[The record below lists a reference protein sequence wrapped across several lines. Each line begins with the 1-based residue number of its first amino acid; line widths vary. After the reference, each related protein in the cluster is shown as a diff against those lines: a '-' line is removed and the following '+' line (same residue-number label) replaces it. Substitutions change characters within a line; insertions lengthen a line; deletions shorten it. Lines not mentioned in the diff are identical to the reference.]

1 MTLLDF
7 QLVLRRNLRAPH
19 FASKVSYSAIAPTF
33 AASALKGRVFKIEIL
48 DVTIIRM

>member
-1 MTLLDF
+1 MATVAPPLKGAIPATL
-7 QLVLRRNLRAPH
+7 
-19 FASKVSYSAIAPTF
+19 